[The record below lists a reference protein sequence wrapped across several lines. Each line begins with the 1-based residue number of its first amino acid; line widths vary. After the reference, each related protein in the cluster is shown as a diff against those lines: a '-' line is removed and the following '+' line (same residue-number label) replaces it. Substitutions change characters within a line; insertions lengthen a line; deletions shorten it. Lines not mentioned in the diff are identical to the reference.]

1 VPVPLLITV
10 YDAGVG
16 ITASSPY
23 IVTNKKSFCCKFKD
37 VKLMDVTLL
46 PPTVPKN

>member
-16 ITASSPY
+16 IVASSPY
-23 IVTNKKSFCCKFKD
+23 IVTNKKSFCCRFKD
-37 VKLMDVTLL
+37 VKLIETELL
-46 PPTVPKN
+46 PETTPKN